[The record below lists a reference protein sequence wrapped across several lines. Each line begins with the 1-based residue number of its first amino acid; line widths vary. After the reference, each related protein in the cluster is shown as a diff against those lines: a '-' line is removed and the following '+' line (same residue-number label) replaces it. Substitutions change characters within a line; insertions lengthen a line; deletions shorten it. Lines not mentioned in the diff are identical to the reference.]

1 MSYNGSGTFNINSTG
16 QPVVT
21 GTVISAATFNSL
33 TADLGTGLTTA
44 ITKDGQTTATTIIPF
59 AQGISV
65 AGTALATVTGT
76 GSIVANT
83 NPTIA
88 SANLTT
94 ALTLAGAA
102 GTSGQVLTSAGSGLP
117 SWTTVSAGAL
127 TLISTTTASASA
139 TVDVE
144 NAFSTYDAYVLV
156 ITDLSA
162 AQNDLR
168 CRFKV
173 GGTYLTTTTYRMGR
187 RIMYYFNT
195 TYSAQNQNDTTDYID
210 VYGGVPA
217 SAVGRAMGVVWI
229 NGTQFTNASFTN
241 NVYGTW
247 MNNAVHRADNV
258 FGESTAGACTGLR
271 FYVATGNIDTGKFRL
286 YGVSNS

>member
-1 MSYNGSGTFNINSTG
+1 MAVVITGNNTPTAGGITYGDGTTY
-16 QPVVT
+16 
-21 GTVISAATFNSL
+21 
-33 TADLGTGLTTA
+33 
-44 ITKDGQTTATTIIPF
+44 
-59 AQGISV
+59 
-65 AGTALATVTGT
+65 
-76 GSIVANT
+76 ANT
-83 NPTIA
+83 
-88 SANLTT
+88 
-94 ALTLAGAA
+94 AA
-102 GTSGQVLTSAGSGLP
+102 GTSGQPIVSGGAGAPVFRPYTLPAADGSASQVLQTNGAGALSFATP
-117 SWTTVSAGAL
+117 SSGAL

-173 GGTYLTTTTYRMGR
+173 GGTYLTTTTYRMAR
-187 RIMYYFNT
+187 RQMVYAND
-195 TYSAQNQNDTTDYID
+195 TYSAQNQNNTTDYID
-210 VYGGVPA
+210 VYGNVPDNA
-217 SAVGRAMGVVWI
+217 SGRAMGVVWI

-247 MNNAVHRADNV
+247 MNNSVQRADNV

-271 FYVATGNIDTGKFRL
+271 FFMATGNIATGKFRL
-286 YGVSNS
+286 YGVANS